1 MSDSPPNAFLDALP
15 PLEREQVEAGMLR
28 ERYPAGGVIL
38 REGDLSSDFFIVL
51 SGRVEIERR
60 GDPVA
65 VILAGDVFGES
76 GAVDPGPG
84 YELARNATVRAG
96 TDIELGI
103 LDETLFAQLFQTSD
117 AFRHAIH
124 DRLTTRSQ

>member
-1 MSDSPPNAFLDALP
+1 MDGPANAFLDSLP
-15 PLEREQVEAGMLR
+15 QLERDDVEANMLR
-28 ERYPAGGVIL
+28 ERFPAGALIL
-38 REGDLSSDFFIVL
+38 QEGDLSTDFFIVL
-51 SGRVEIERR
+51 EGRVEIERQ
-60 GDPVA
+60 GAPLA

-84 YELARNATVRAG
+84 YQLARNATVRAG

-103 LDETLFAQLFQTSD
+103 LDEAAFARLFKSSD

-124 DRLTTRSQ
+124 DRMASRMS

>member
-1 MSDSPPNAFLDALP
+1 MAETANAFLDSLP
-15 PLEREQVEAGMLR
+15 QLERNQVVGSMLR
-28 ERYPAGGVIL
+28 ERFDAGAVIL
-38 REGDLSSDFFIVL
+38 QEGDLSTDFFIL
-51 SGRVEIERR
+51 LEGRVEIERS
-60 GDPVA
+60 GSPVA

-103 LDETLFAQLFQTSD
+103 LDEAVFAQLFQSSE
-117 AFRHAIH
+117 AFRNAIH
-124 DRLTTRSQ
+124 DRISSRMP